1 MKTKAAFYLQLT
13 YVKHMLK
20 VLDSVLRKHCQACQG
35 THNVH
40 EICAVRYW
48 DDNKE
53 KQRIIDI
60 IYEDLWLEIDV
71 GQVITE
77 WKSLFNYAVKIYPG
91 WYEDVRDLIV
101 YMM

>member
-20 VLDSVLRKHCQACQG
+20 VLCQG

-91 WYEDVRDLIV
+91 WYEDIRDLIV